1 MVVGFTQ
8 VALLE
13 LEKAEKQ
20 AALFRLF
27 YIAGLTIFHFI
38 LKNPLQALT
47 LAHFLSFLSTLI
59 LLPYSLLILRLI
71 RKGNFPDRL
80 CHLSVLIDVLGASVF
95 FGLYISMQASDL
107 NLLFLS
113 VVIIYFCAIF
123 LFSILRVRPNNTLLA
138 ALAAFF
144 LSAAVPVLLYL
155 FTENDKNPANNLYIP
170 LIILIAGLGAWF
182 VSKTFNTT
190 LKNNLVTEDMLRLS
204 RRLRMTMDIV
214 QASTYNLSQF
224 VNNLEAISNDLSE
237 GARNQAESIEH
248 IATSAEE
255 LQASMAKISDS
266 TDISVKSVK
275 RTVEFSESGNLI
287 VHRVIDEILAIHE
300 VVEQMDSSLELIN
313 EIADQT
319 NLLALNANIEASRAG
334 EEGAGFSVVASE
346 IRELAEKS
354 AETAGEI
361 SKLVKQVVRVIF
373 GGGESS
379 KEAGKIFDRINRD
392 LGGYSQ
398 FTNELLSA
406 VQGQLHA
413 NREVY
418 KSLEDIGHVTVTNSR
433 AADYVRQVIGEL
445 KIEVAKLKTLVYGK
459 QIESSLLPTTTSK

>member
-300 VVEQMDSSLELIN
+300 VVEQMDSSLEL
-313 EIADQT
+313 
-319 NLLALNANIEASRAG
+319 ALNANIEASRAG

-459 QIESSLLPTTTSK
+459 QIENSLLPTTTSK